1 MITIVAEKDMI
12 ATTTTTTPYLEVK
25 EDAIECLFRSLE
37 IATATNAKDKPKAP
51 TSHLSQN
58 TWMILKQ
65 TIDKGDKIGHGLGR
79 NLQGISS
86 TSKRNRYGIGYQLG
100 DQRKNNRM
108 GSQKENGMVRPNLVF
123 LPLNW
128 TFR

>member
-1 MITIVAEKDMI
+1 M
-12 ATTTTTTPYLEVK
+12 
-25 EDAIECLFRSLE
+25 
-37 IATATNAKDKPKAP
+37 
-51 TSHLSQN
+51 SHLSQN

-65 TIDKGDKIGHGLGR
+65 TIGKGAKVGRGLGK
-79 NLQGISS
+79 NLQGIKMVIS
-86 TSKRNRYGIGYQLG
+86 TAPKHNLHAIGYQLG

-108 GSQKENGMVRPNLVF
+108 GSQKENGMVIPNLVF